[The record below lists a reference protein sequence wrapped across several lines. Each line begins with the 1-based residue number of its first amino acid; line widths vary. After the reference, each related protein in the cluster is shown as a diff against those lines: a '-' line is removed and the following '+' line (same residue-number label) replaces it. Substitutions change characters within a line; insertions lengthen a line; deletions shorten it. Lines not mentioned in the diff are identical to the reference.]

1 LPAAARLFV
10 AIVVAAGVASA
21 VALAPH
27 SIPDVPLFLTLLLA
41 STLTSGITLRLPVG
55 TANLSVAYI
64 FDLTA
69 LLVFGTELAVLV
81 AAASACS
88 QSILGGR
95 PQPLHRTI
103 FNTATLALSM
113 AAAGTAFTALGGH
126 PGTIELRTLARPLI
140 GCALA
145 YHLCNTWLVAT
156 AVALTS
162 GDRPRV
168 VWQRDL
174 LWTAPGYFV
183 GAGVAAMGAAL
194 WQSAYSWLL
203 PLVVAPAYLVFRS
216 YRISLERVAAE
227 TRHKEEVERL
237 HADTL
242 AALAA
247 AQRSEQRYALAAESS
262 KDGLWDWDMQADT
275 LYCSDRWKAMLGVT
289 ETEATSLQAWVEFI
303 VPDDRAGFRRALDA
317 HLRGETPHFEHEYR
331 VLHRNGG
338 VRSMFCRGTAV
349 REQGHTVRMAGS
361 QTDITES
368 RRVQDTLSHA
378 ARHDSLTG
386 LPNRMLFSEL
396 LQKAIGQY
404 QRSPEVQYAVL
415 FVDLD
420 GFKLVNDSLGHLL
433 GDQFLFAIAQRLQTA
448 LRSGDVLARL
458 GGDEFAVLVRNLG
471 PNEDVRRVTERLRD
485 AVSSPFTLQGHQLYA
500 SASIGIVT
508 AGPSYH
514 SVDQVLRDADT
525 AMYRAKSTGRGG
537 YEIFDQSMHETAM
550 KRLTLE
556 TKMRQAVERRE
567 FVVHYQPV
575 VSIQT
580 AEVTGVEALV
590 RWRDAEGRLVAPGD
604 FISAAEDTGLIV
616 PITYLVLHEACRQV
630 AEWQDRFARPLD
642 VSVNISTQLLS
653 RQEFVDQVA
662 DASTSHGLRP
672 GSLRIE
678 VTESALLNSSDIV
691 DDNFARLREL
701 PISIYLDDF
710 GTGYSSLG
718 FLQRYPVDVLKLDK
732 SFVARMGKPG
742 EDCRIGN
749 AIITLAREL
758 GMGVIAE
765 GVETAEQAAYLE
777 QLGCPHAQGY
787 LYSAPLTPDALAQ
800 FLVRQTNP
808 ALSAAS

>member
-1 LPAAARLFV
+1 MALV
-10 AIVVAAGVASA
+10 
-21 VALAPH
+21 LAPR

-41 STLTSGITLRLPVG
+41 STLTSGIRLRLPVAS
-55 TANLSVAYI
+55 ANLSVAYI

-69 LLVFGTELAVLV
+69 LLVFGRELAIPL

-88 QSILGGR
+88 QSLLGER
-95 PQPLHRTI
+95 PQPFHRTI

-113 AAAGTAFTALGGH
+113 AAAGSVYLMLGGQ
-126 PGTIELRTLARPLI
+126 PGVIELQSVARPLL
-140 GCALA
+140 GAALA
-145 YHLCNTWLVAT
+145 YHLCNTWLIAT

-162 GDRPRV
+162 GERPRD

-174 LWTAPGYFV
+174 LWTAPGYFA
-183 GAGVAAMGAAL
+183 GAGVAAVGAAL
-194 WQSAYSWLL
+194 WHSPYSWLL
-203 PLVVAPAYLVFRS
+203 PLVIAPAYLVFRS
-216 YRISLERVAAE
+216 YRLSLERVAAE

-262 KDGLWDWDMQADT
+262 KDGLWDWDIPADT
-275 LYCSDRWKAMLGVT
+275 LYCSDRWKAMLGLSTAT
-289 ETEATSLQAWVEFI
+289 EITSLQTWIEFI
-303 VPDDRAGFRRALDA
+303 VPDDRAGFRRSLDA
-317 HLRGETPHFEHEYR
+317 HLRGDTPHFEHEYR

-338 VRSMFCRGTAV
+338 VRSMLCRGTAV
-349 REQGHTVRMAGS
+349 REETRTVRMAGS

-378 ARHDSLTG
+378 ARHDPLTG
-386 LPNRMLFSEL
+386 LPNRMLFGEL
-396 LQKAIGQY
+396 LQKAIAQY

-508 AGPSYH
+508 ANPSYH

-525 AMYRAKSTGRGG
+525 AMYRAKAVGRGG

-575 VSIQT
+575 VSLST
-580 AEVTGVEALV
+580 GEVTGVEALV
-590 RWRDAEGRLVAPGD
+590 RWRDADGHLVPPGD

-616 PITYLVLHEACRQV
+616 PITYLVLHESARQV
-630 AEWQDRFARPLD
+630 AEWQDRFARPLE
-642 VSVNISTQLLS
+642 VSVNISTQLFS

-662 DASTSHGLRP
+662 DAISSHGLRP

-678 VTESALLNSSDIV
+678 VTESALLNNSDIV

-710 GTGYSSLG
+710 GTGYSSLS

-758 GMGVIAE
+758 GMGLIAE

-787 LYSAPLTPDALAQ
+787 LYSAPLTPEALAQ
-800 FLVRQTNP
+800 FLARQINP
-808 ALSAAS
+808 LLSAAS